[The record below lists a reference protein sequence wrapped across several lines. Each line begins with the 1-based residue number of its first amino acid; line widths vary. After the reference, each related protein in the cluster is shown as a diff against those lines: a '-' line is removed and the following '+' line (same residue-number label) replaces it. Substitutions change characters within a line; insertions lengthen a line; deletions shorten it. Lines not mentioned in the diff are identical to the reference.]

1 MTDVLVVLKVFPD
14 SDEVNLDK
22 LAEEISKKLPQNY
35 SIVRKETEPIAFG
48 LQALVLYVKM
58 PEETEGG
65 TDTLEEIASNV
76 EGVSH
81 AEVVGMTRLGF

>member
-22 LAEEISKKLPQNY
+22 LAEEISNKLPKNY

-48 LQALVLYVKM
+48 LQALILYIKM

-65 TDTLEEIASNV
+65 TDMLEETASNI

-81 AEVVGMTRLGF
+81 AEVVGITRLGF